1 MDTSTRRT
9 EYRAQRLIGLTLA
22 ILVAGQASG
31 LYHLTTIRYDAV
43 FLAIAFTPL
52 LLGFGSP
59 PASRAALLLG
69 RFVWL
74 PVLLVTCGYTAV
86 HAARLTNV
94 MTELTPADYAMGA
107 LFALVSLEVVR
118 RVLGRS
124 FLVILAAFGAYL
136 YLQPHIPGTFGG
148 PGTTLP
154 NLVARLYLGTS
165 GLWGTVT
172 SISVLLVA
180 IFILFGD
187 IFLISGAGRPL
198 FSLVFIATRRMQAG
212 VAKGALLISGLFG
225 MLNGSSAANAA
236 TTGSFTIPMMRRAGY
251 PAPFAAAIEA
261 VASTGGQIV
270 PPVMG
275 AGAFIIAEFLGV
287 SYATIMAA
295 AILPALAYYVLAFF
309 LIHGF
314 AGRMGLE
321 QRGAAALHDVPE
333 ARAMADL
340 QSRPR
345 PIELVRVVLPLLVLT
360 YLLLKGRSPQNAAF
374 WGIVATIVVY
384 AVLEWRNIPGAK
396 EGLTRVASAA
406 AAAAPGLA
414 GLAALGLAS
423 QFLVVLIGVSGF
435 GPKITNLVVN
445 ATAGSLLVAL
455 ILTGFVTTVLGMGVA
470 TTADFIIASAVM
482 GPALLTMG
490 LDPLAMYLFIFF
502 FACSSSLTP
511 PVCAA
516 VYVASGIAGTHWWPT
531 AMRACLLGGAIFILP
546 FVFAYYPYLLNGPV
560 DGTFTARVGA
570 LTAGIYAFA
579 QATTG
584 WASHQIGLWRRAA
597 MLVLAVLSVALTSTV
612 ALVLLAAIVILF
624 MVADIVREGQGGAVV
639 SDVGR
644 RAK

>member
-1 MDTSTRRT
+1 MDASSTRT
-9 EYRAQRLIGLTLA
+9 EHRAQRLIGLALA
-22 ILVAGQASG
+22 ILVAGQASS

-52 LLGFGSP
+52 LLGQGSP
-59 PASRAALLLG
+59 PSSRAALLLG

-74 PVLLVTCGYTAV
+74 PLLLVTCSYTAV
-86 HAARLTNV
+86 HAPRLTNV
-94 MTELTPADYAMGA
+94 MTDLTTVDYAMGA

-124 FLVILAAFGAYL
+124 FLVILAVFGAYL

-180 IFILFGD
+180 AFILFGD

-198 FSLVFIATRRMQAG
+198 FSFVFLATRRMPAG
-212 VAKGALLISGLFG
+212 MAKGALVISGLFG

-236 TTGSFTIPMMRRAGY
+236 TTGAFTIPMMKRAGY
-251 PAPFAAAIEA
+251 PAPFAAAVEA

-275 AGAFIIAEFLGV
+275 AGAFIIAEFLGI

-295 AILPALAYYVLAFF
+295 AIVPALAYYLLAFF

-314 AGRMGLE
+314 AGRMGVE
-321 QRGAAALHDVPE
+321 QRGAAVLDDVPE
-333 ARAMADL
+333 AADMADL
-340 QSRPR
+340 GSRPR
-345 PIELVRVVLPLLVLT
+345 PIELLRVVLPLAVLT
-360 YLLLKGRSPQNAAF
+360 YLLLEGRSPQNAAF
-374 WGIVATIVVY
+374 WGVVATIIVY
-384 AVLEWRNIPGAK
+384 AALEWRSVAGAR
-396 EGLTRVASAA
+396 EGVARIASAS

-445 ATAGSLLVAL
+445 ATSGSLLVAL
-455 ILTGFVTTVLGMGVA
+455 ILTGLVTTVLGMGVA
-470 TTADFIIASAVM
+470 TTADFVIASAVM

-531 AMRACLLGGAIFILP
+531 GIRACLLGGAIFILP
-546 FVFAYYPYLLNGPV
+546 FLFAYYPYLLAGPV
-560 DGTFTARVGA
+560 DGTFVARVVA
-570 LTAGIYAFA
+570 MAAGIYAFA
-579 QATTG
+579 QAVTG
-584 WASHQIGLWRRAA
+584 WASQRIGAWRRAT
-597 MLVLAVLSVALTSTV
+597 MLAVAALSVVLTSTV
-612 ALVLLAAIVILF
+612 ALVLLVAVVVLST
-624 MVADIVREGQGGAVV
+624 VADIVRESQSGAAV
-639 SDVGR
+639 SEIGR